1 MNSTELADISPTPD
15 IEDEEDPCGCGED
28 ECPLCNNSCWQCG
41 GEGWGMV
48 GEDWASD
55 DPINGP
61 YDGEIERCPNCRGS
75 GLAKDCW
82 YW

>member
-1 MNSTELADISPTPD
+1 MSNDERIDIVD
-15 IEDEEDPCGCGED
+15 IDEEPECGNCGED
-28 ECPLCNNSCWQCG
+28 ECPVCGGCCHTCG
-41 GEGWGMV
+41 GEGWGVV
-48 GEDWASD
+48 GSDWDSD

-75 GLAKDCW
+75 GKAKDCT